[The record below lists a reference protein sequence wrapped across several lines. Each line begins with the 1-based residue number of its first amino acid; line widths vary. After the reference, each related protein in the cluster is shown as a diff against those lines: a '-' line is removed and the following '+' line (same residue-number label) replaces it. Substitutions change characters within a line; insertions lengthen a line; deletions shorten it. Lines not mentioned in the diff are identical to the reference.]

1 MSDKLVYDLTQETE
15 GTPNIFIRKDWLSI
29 MDNMNGSYQS
39 NQSVID
45 TSQIANAN
53 KWMNYRE
60 AYLAVPMLLTMTTEG
75 IQGNS
80 KGFND
85 GLIGLKNWFGS
96 IIHSLT
102 VDYNGSTIIQ
112 QTPFINMWNSFK
124 LITSLS
130 YSDLITQG
138 AVIGFYPDT
147 AGAWTYDDATD
158 DGGANDASAIAP
170 KYSNCDTSFY
180 DCESGYFGN
189 SSRYVAR
196 AIGGGVFDVL
206 DAGGAVGEVT
216 IPVTYVEYGGNVG
229 LSKRLKWITFNEAGG
244 SEDGISSTYTTVGMT
259 KDTAKNIWKSNVS
272 KKVKSEDGVAG
283 VYQVS
288 VMATIYLKHLCSFFD
303 MCPLLKGVFM
313 KLTLNLNNSS
323 SSVTRLKNDDA
334 IKSYTSNVPSGGVQP
349 LLIPSVRSMSL
360 GLDDYPEA
368 DWVTEYSLSVG
379 NKCLNNNH
387 SNVVGVEV
395 GNVANNIYLNVPA
408 YSFTP
413 TFEEAYL
420 ASSPKKITYTDV
432 YQYQITNEISAT
444 SGTFNSLITNG
455 LRNIK
460 SVLIIP
466 FIGTSVIGG
475 GKQQFSSPFDPAGC
489 GTTAPMVHLN
499 NLQVQIGGQNALYNA
514 QKYNYEEFIHQLQ
527 GANAVNGGMTD
538 GLTSGLI
545 GYDGFQ
551 QSYCY
556 YYVNVERMLP
566 VEKNVAKS
574 VYISG
579 NNSSTHPISL
589 WVFVEYET
597 EITVDLYTGARI

>member
-15 GTPNIFIRKDWLSI
+15 GSPNIFMRKDWLSI

-53 KWMNYRE
+53 KWMGYRE
-60 AYLAVPMLLTMTTEG
+60 AYYSIPMLLTMTTPT
-75 IQGNS
+75 ISGNS
-80 KGFND
+80 TSLD
-85 GLIGLKNWFGS
+85 AGLIGLKNWFGS
-96 IIHSLT
+96 IIHSMT

-124 LITSLS
+124 LLTSLS
-130 YSDLITQG
+130 YGDIITQG
-138 AVIGFYPDT
+138 ATIGFYPDT
-147 AGAWTYDDATD
+147 AGAWTYNTVPVIGTDAAPLY
-158 DGGANDASAIAP
+158 GNNDVSAFEVETGFIGSYNRYTLAS
-170 KYSNCDTSFY
+170 T
-180 DCESGYFGN
+180 E
-189 SSRYVAR
+189 
-196 AIGGGVFDVL
+196 IGDV
-206 DAGGAVGEVT
+206 
-216 IPVTYVEYGGNVG
+216 YYGGNVG
-229 LSKRLKWITFNEAGG
+229 LTKRIKWITFDDNGG
-244 SEDGISSTYTTVGMT
+244 DRDITSSAYSAVGMT
-259 KDTAKNIWKSNVS
+259 KATAGNIWKSNIS
-272 KKVKSEDGVAG
+272 SSISPSGSAKG

-288 VMATIYLKHLCSFFD
+288 IMATVYLKHLSSFFD

-313 KLTLNLNNSS
+313 KLTVNLNNSTATVNRVAGGSAITSYS
-323 SSVTRLKNDDA
+323 SN
-334 IKSYTSNVPSGGVQP
+334 IPSGGVQP
-349 LLIPSVRSMSL
+349 LLIPSDRSTPIGITS
-360 GLDDYPEA
+360 YPA
-368 DWVTEYSLSVG
+368 GAWITEYSLSVG
-379 NKCLNNNH
+379 NTCLNNNQAD
-387 SNVVGVEV
+387 VPK
-395 GNVANNIYLNVPA
+395 GNVAQNIYLHVPA

-432 YQYQITNEISAT
+432 YQYQITNAIEAGA
-444 SGTFNSLITNG
+444 GTFNSLITNG

-466 FIGTSVIGG
+466 FVHSSELGN
-475 GKQQFSSPFDPAGC
+475 KEQFISPFDPAGC

-514 QKYNYEEFIHQLQ
+514 QKYSFEEFNNQLMGQ
-527 GANAVNGGMTD
+527 NAVNGGMTD

-545 GYDGFQ
+545 GFDGFQ
-551 QSYCY
+551 QSYSY

-579 NNSSTHPISL
+579 NNFSTQKISL

-597 EITVDLYTGARI
+597 EITIDLYTGARI

>member
-15 GTPNIFIRKDWLSI
+15 GSPNIFMRKDWLSI

-53 KWMNYRE
+53 KWMGYRE
-60 AYLAVPMLLTMTTEG
+60 AYYSIPMLLTMTTQT
-75 IQGNS
+75 IAGNA
-80 KGFND
+80 D
-85 GLIGLKNWFGS
+85 PLATGLVGLKNWFGS
-96 IIHSLT
+96 IIHSMT

-124 LITSLS
+124 LLTSLS
-130 YSDLITQG
+130 YGDIITQG
-138 AVIGFYPDT
+138 ATIGFYPDT
-147 AGAWTYDDATD
+147 AGAWTYTALPV
-158 DGGANDASAIAP
+158 G
-170 KYSNCDTSFY
+170 
-180 DCESGYFGN
+180 
-189 SSRYVAR
+189 
-196 AIGGGVFDVL
+196 GGGVDGAPLYGNNDITAYEVETGFSRNYNRFGRASVDAADVF
-206 DAGGAVGEVT
+206 
-216 IPVTYVEYGGNVG
+216 IGGNVG
-229 LSKRLKWITFNEAGG
+229 LSKRIKWITFDDSGG
-244 SEDGISSTYTTVGMT
+244 DVGGASAYSAVGMT
-259 KDTAKNIWKSNVS
+259 KSTAGNIWKSNLS
-272 KKVKSEDGVAG
+272 TKVKPEGAIKG

-288 VMATIYLKHLCSFFD
+288 VMATVYLKHLSSFFD

-313 KLTLNLNNSS
+313 KLTVNLNNSTATVNRAAGSANITSYS
-323 SSVTRLKNDDA
+323 SN
-334 IKSYTSNVPSGGVQP
+334 IPSGGVQP
-349 LLIPSVRSMSL
+349 LLIPSERSAKL
-360 GLDDYPEA
+360 GVSAYPA
-368 DWVTEYSLSVG
+368 GAWVTEYSLSVG
-379 NKCLNNNH
+379 NTCLNNNQPD
-387 SNVVGVEV
+387 VPRGT
-395 GNVANNIYLNVPA
+395 VAQNIYLHVPA

-432 YQYQITNEISAT
+432 YQYQITTGIEHEG
-444 SGTFNSLITNG
+444 GTFNSLITNG

-460 SVLIIP
+460 SVLLIP
-466 FIGTSVIGG
+466 FIHSSEIGL
-475 GKQQFSSPFDPAGC
+475 KEQFVSPFDPAGC

-514 QKYNYEEFIHQLQ
+514 QKYSFEEFNNQLMGQ
-527 GANAVNGGMTD
+527 NAVNGGMTD

-545 GYDGFQ
+545 GFDGFQ

-579 NNSSTHPISL
+579 NNFSTHKIAL

-597 EITVDLYTGARI
+597 EITIDLYTGARI

>member
-15 GTPNIFIRKDWLSI
+15 GSPNIFIRKDWLSI

-60 AYLAVPMLLTMTTEG
+60 AYLSVPMLLTMTTPA
-75 IQGNS
+75 INGNNGNIS
-80 KGFND
+80 D
-85 GLIGLKNWFGS
+85 GSIGLKNWFGS

-130 YSDLITQG
+130 YNDLITQG
-138 AVIGFYPDT
+138 AVMGFYPDT
-147 AGAWTYDDATD
+147 AGSWTYDAAAVST
-158 DGGANDASAIAP
+158 IAP
-170 KYSNCDTSFY
+170 NYSNCDIPFY
-180 DCESGYFGN
+180 DCESGVFGN
-189 SSRYVAR
+189 SSRYLSFSV
-196 AIGGGVFDVL
+196 
-206 DAGGAVGEVT
+206 GGAVVGNAVDVAGDPAISTVNAGT
-216 IPVTYVEYGGNVG
+216 IVFGGNVG
-229 LSKRLKWITFNEAGG
+229 LSKRIKWITFNDEGG
-244 SEDGISSTYTTVGMT
+244 DIDGVSSKYTTFGMT
-259 KDTAKNIWKSNVS
+259 KDTAKNIWKSHVS
-272 KKVKSEDGVAG
+272 KKVKPINGVDG

-323 SSVTRLKNDDA
+323 STITRAGGGEN
-334 IKSYTSNVPSGGVQP
+334 IKSYTSNIPSGGVQP
-349 LLIPSVRSMSL
+349 LLIPSARSL
-360 GLDDYPEA
+360 PQNIDVYPGG
-368 DWVTEYSLSVG
+368 DWITEYSLSVG

-387 SNVVGVEV
+387 SNIVGVEM
-395 GNVANNIYLNVPA
+395 GKVANNIYLNVPA

-432 YQYQITNEISAT
+432 YQYQITNEISAN

-466 FIGTSVIGG
+466 FINTSVIGD

-566 VEKNVAKS
+566 VEKNVSKS

-579 NNSSTHPISL
+579 NNSSTQAISL

-597 EITVDLYTGARI
+597 EITIDLYTGARI